1 MSDKP
6 AAKQG
11 DTVVGTDIHVLMIPS
26 PGGPVPTPTPMPFNG
41 VLLQELSADVEI
53 CNMKAATVGS
63 KAKNNP
69 PHLPTVGP
77 FQKPPLDEGTI
88 QMGSRKVQIN
98 GKDAARVGDPALTCN
113 DPADAPNGTVV
124 GGGSVFFGG

>member
-11 DTVVGTDIHVLMIPS
+11 DTIVGTDTHVLMVPS
-26 PGGPVPTPTPMPFNG
+26 PGGPVPTPTPMPFSG
-41 VLLQELSADVEI
+41 MLSLDLSADVEI

-63 KAKNNP
+63 RAPNTV
-69 PHLPTVGP
+69 PHVPAAGP
-77 FQKPPLDEGTI
+77 FQKPPSNLATI
-88 QMGSRKVQIN
+88 QVGTGKVQIN
-98 GKDAARVGDPALTCN
+98 GKDAACVGGTAMTCN

-124 GGGSVFFGG
+124 GGGTVFFGD